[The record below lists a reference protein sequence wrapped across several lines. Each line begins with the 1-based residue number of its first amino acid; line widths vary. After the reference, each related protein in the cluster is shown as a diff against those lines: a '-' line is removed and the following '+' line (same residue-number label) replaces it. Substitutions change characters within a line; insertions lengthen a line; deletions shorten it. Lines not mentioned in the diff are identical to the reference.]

1 MQIDIDMIDIML
13 ILQAIDTEIDF
24 LWYYTEKIPDLK
36 EDTEQCIDTYK
47 NLQTHLKQYLSQE
60 KKNKM
65 GTSSNSFEAI

>member
-36 EDTEQCIDTYK
+36 KDTEQCIDTYK

-60 KKNKM
+60 
-65 GTSSNSFEAI
+65 